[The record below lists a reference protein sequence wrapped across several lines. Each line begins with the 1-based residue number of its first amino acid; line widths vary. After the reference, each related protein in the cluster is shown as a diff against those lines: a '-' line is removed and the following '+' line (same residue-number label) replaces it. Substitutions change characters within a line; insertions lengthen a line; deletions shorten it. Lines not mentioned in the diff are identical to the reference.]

1 MDEMWNRRLES
12 LDRESIKKIQLK
24 RLKLTVRRL
33 YENVPFY
40 RSAFK
45 SRGVSP
51 DDIRSLDDLKRL
63 PMVSK
68 HDLRENYPFGLLAV
82 PREECVRVH
91 ASSGTT
97 GKPTLVLY
105 TREDLQNWTEIMCRC
120 LYMSGLRRGD
130 VFQVTPGYGLFTGG
144 LGFHYGGEAIGATV
158 VPTGTGN
165 TERQINLMRDL
176 GTTMIAGI
184 ASYALHIAEVAS
196 EMGVDVKKDL
206 QVRKGIFG
214 AEAWSDSMMK
224 KISDVWDMDCHDIYG
239 MSEMYGPGVGCNC
252 SHGEGL
258 HIWEDHFI
266 VEIIDPSTG
275 EPLGPEEEGEVVLTS
290 LTKTAMPMLRFRT
303 RDMSKLLDTNGCECG
318 RTHQRIARIK
328 GRCDDAFSINGVKVF
343 PGQVEYV
350 LMKYPEVGMNYQLV
364 VEKAGA
370 LDQLTVL
377 VEANCK
383 SPQDDSAKSLEK
395 VLFRDLRTIL
405 GFQPT
410 VRVLPPMSIERRDGK
425 ARRVLDLRMK

>member
-12 LDRESIKKIQLK
+12 LDRESIKKIQLE

-196 EMGVDVKKDL
+196 EMGVDVKRDL

>member
-1 MDEMWNRRLES
+1 
-12 LDRESIKKIQLK
+12 
-24 RLKLTVRRL
+24 
-33 YENVPFY
+33 
-40 RSAFK
+40 
-45 SRGVSP
+45 
-51 DDIRSLDDLKRL
+51 
-63 PMVSK
+63 MVSK

-364 VEKAGA
+364 IEKAGA

-383 SPQDDSAKSLEK
+383 SQQDDSAKSLEK

>member
-12 LDRESIKKIQLK
+12 LDRESIKKIQLE

-405 GFQPT
+405 GFQPR

>member
-12 LDRESIKKIQLK
+12 LDRESIKKIQLE

>member
-12 LDRESIKKIQLK
+12 LDRESIKKIQLE

-165 TERQINLMRDL
+165 TERQINLMLDL